1 MISLFLSL
9 LCYLSKCFISATVGY
24 RYLDSCFRNELFW
37 DTGLLYMSV
46 RYASSVILGITVLV
60 DSVAGLTK
68 IVLSEDN
75 AIVLCLVVSKI
86 REP

>member
-1 MISLFLSL
+1 
-9 LCYLSKCFISATVGY
+9 
-24 RYLDSCFRNELFW
+24 
-37 DTGLLYMSV
+37 MSV